1 MNCGDEREAKKLF
14 QELPFYN
21 KIIEKPNITG
31 LKNINLPQEFPLHD
45 ELNIMQISKA
55 FGWFER
61 SHKVEIVDSKDPL
74 AQLEFSESSIKD
86 LFKDFLDEIKDFKY
100 QIRVK
105 VLLRKHKQNGDIES
119 APVYLNSTTKTVI
132 NLIYDLDKS
141 FEEVLYRIN
150 NWINEGSGWLTESID
165 AEYVNISVY
174 SPLSGS
180 TNIKLP
186 FKLKSAMKGL
196 INNKNNY
203 NVFFGAI
210 LDI

>member
-1 MNCGDEREAKKLF
+1 M
-14 QELPFYN
+14 
-21 KIIEKPNITG
+21 
-31 LKNINLPQEFPLHD
+31 
-45 ELNIMQISKA
+45 
-55 FGWFER
+55 
-61 SHKVEIVDSKDPL
+61 
-74 AQLEFSESSIKD
+74 
-86 LFKDFLDEIKDFKY
+86 FKDFLDEIKDFKY
-100 QIRVK
+100 QIRVE

-180 TNIKLP
+180 KNIKLP
-186 FKLKSAMKGL
+186 FKLKNAMKGL